1 MSENESESEEQ
12 EANDAQAWIIRPI
25 VSLSYPHFRWFWM
38 SNLLVA
44 FGLMV
49 QFTAQGWL
57 VVELTDSALLLG
69 IVEGVWA
76 LAFVGSSIPMGVVAD
91 RFNRRDLLLADNAV
105 AILAAAAIGVL
116 AITGSVAVWHVM
128 VFAAVGG
135 LLFAVRFPASQAMT
149 ARLVP
154 EQHLMNATSLN
165 TAAHSLPNVAGP
177 ALGGVLVGGVGIG
190 AAYFATTGA
199 YTLALL
205 MLMLGVTA
213 SFGKVERAKGSTVRS
228 DLREAYDYLVN
239 NRDLL
244 KLTAAVLIP
253 FMLGQS
259 YGLLLPLF
267 VEQELGR
274 GAATFGALSASV
286 GAGGVTG
293 ALLVATFGQRG
304 QIGRLMFAGVAAV
317 GVAAIVYGLSQSVLL
332 VGAALFL
339 AGVGQSA
346 LFSSY
351 ETYLLV
357 TLPDEMRGRVMGLTF
372 TMFGFFPISVIG
384 AGALADQI
392 GLRAVAV
399 IEGSGIIVMAAF
411 AWWSVLRFVTDPRS
425 GGGAAEA

>member
-1 MSENESESEEQ
+1 MSESEEQ
-12 EANDAQAWIIRPI
+12 STNDAQGGAWLSRPI
-25 VSLSYPHFRWFWM
+25 VSLSYPRFRWFWA

-57 VVELTDSALLLG
+57 IVQLTDSALLLG
-69 IVEGVWA
+69 AVEGVWA
-76 LAFVGSSIPMGVVAD
+76 FAFVGGSIPMGVIAD
-91 RFNRRDLLLADNAV
+91 RFNRRDLLLVDNAV
-105 AILAAAAIGVL
+105 AIVAAAAIGVL
-116 AITGSVAVWHVM
+116 AVTDSIAVWHV
-128 VFAAVGG
+128 VVIAAVGG

-165 TAAHSLPNVAGP
+165 TAAQSLPSVAGP

-205 MLMLGVTA
+205 LLMLGVTA
-213 SFGKVERAKGSTVRS
+213 SFGKVERAEGSTVMG
-228 DLREAYDYLVN
+228 DLREAYQYLVN

-259 YGLLLPLF
+259 YVLLLPLF

-274 GAATFGALSASV
+274 GAATFGALSASLGAGSVV
-286 GAGGVTG
+286 GAL
-293 ALLVATFGQRG
+293 AVATFGQRR
-304 QIGRLMFAGVAAV
+304 QIGYLMFAGVV
-317 GVAAIVYGLSQSVLL
+317 GVGLGALVYGLSNSVLL
-332 VGAALFL
+332 TGAALFL
-339 AGVGQSA
+339 AGASQSA
-346 LFSSY
+346 LFSAY
-351 ETYLLV
+351 QTYLLV
-357 TLPDEMRGRVMGLTF
+357 KLPDEMRGRVMGLTF
-372 TMFGFFPISVIG
+372 TMFGFFPISAIG

-392 GLRAVAV
+392 GLRTVAV
-399 IEGSGIIVMAAF
+399 IEGSVIVIMAAF
-411 AWWSVLRFVTDPRS
+411 AWWGVLRFVTDPRS
-425 GGGAAEA
+425 DGGAVEA